1 MKRTVLLILSL
12 CMILVISGCNS
23 SDDRVNQTNDSEKS
37 LRVSSE
43 SESKMIE
50 DVNIKLYLNDKEVEV
65 IWENNAAIEEIFKD
79 VKNNDLIVEMSMYGG
94 FEQVGDLGKRYTQ
107 NDKQITTKSGD
118 IVIYGGDK
126 IVVFYGSNTWEYT
139 KLGKINES
147 EYTITNL
154 LSKEN
159 IELKIS
165 KD

>member
-154 LSKEN
+154 LSKGN

>member
-1 MKRTVLLILSL
+1 
-12 CMILVISGCNS
+12 MILVISGCNS

-154 LSKEN
+154 LSKGN

>member
-1 MKRTVLLILSL
+1 MKRTVLLILPL

-154 LSKEN
+154 LSKGN